1 MGVQIAKLKSKDYI
15 EKGAKMQGA
24 NYSLNQGFNYKT
36 FKVAWIKTKNGRTT
50 SFVKMLFIFFSFK
63 PVTVSAV
70 MEGGTLQQ

>member
-1 MGVQIAKLKSKDYI
+1 LGVQIAKLKSKVYI
-15 EKGAKMQGA
+15 EKGAQMQGA

-36 FKVAWIKTKNGRTT
+36 FKTAWIKTKKWPND
-50 SFVKMLFIFFSFK
+50 VVLKMLFIFFSFK